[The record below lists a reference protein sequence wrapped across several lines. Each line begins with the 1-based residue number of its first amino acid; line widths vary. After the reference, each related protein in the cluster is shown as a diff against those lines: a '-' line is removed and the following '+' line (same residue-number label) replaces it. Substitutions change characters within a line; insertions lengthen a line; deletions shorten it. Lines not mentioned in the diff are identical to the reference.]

1 MFSDQKKA
9 IAAAFGRACRHYD
22 EFAHF
27 QRSVGHALM
36 DNMQSVHACRGSVLD
51 VGSGTGYFSGKWQ
64 HHNDVITGVDL
75 SLDMVN
81 FAKTSCPEARFLQ
94 GDAEHLP
101 FADNTF
107 DVVFS
112 NLALQWCEDLS
123 VPLKEMQRVLKPNG
137 VLGFTTLLSGSLS
150 ELASVSQDGE
160 TVRVNHFLSKTQFLL
175 TVDEIGQGK
184 MIANTVPW
192 SLEVPNA
199 RTLMKELKGIGANH
213 LCQGRSDGL
222 MGKGKWQAIECGY
235 ERLRLPNGQLPVTYQ
250 VGFGVMI
257 NG

>member
-9 IAAAFGRACRHYD
+9 IATAFGRASQHYD

-27 QRSVGHALM
+27 QRSVGQALM
-36 DNMQSVHACRGSVLD
+36 DNMQSVHGCHGSVLD
-51 VGSGTGYFSGKWQ
+51 VGSGTGYFSEQWRST
-64 HHNDVITGVDL
+64 NEAITGVDL
-75 SLDMVN
+75 SADMVN
-81 FAKTSCPEARFLQ
+81 FAQVRCPRVHFLQ

-101 FADNTF
+101 FADGSF

-112 NLALQWCEDLS
+112 NLALQWCDDLS
-123 VPLKEMQRVLKPNG
+123 VPLREMLRVLKPNG

-150 ELASVSQDGE
+150 ELASVSQDG
-160 TVRVNHFLSKTQFLL
+160 TRVRVNDFLSKSQFNV
-175 TVDEIGQGK
+175 TVDNIGQGK
-184 MIANTVPW
+184 MIANNVPW
-192 SLEVPNA
+192 ILEVPNV

-213 LCQGRSDGL
+213 LCRGRSEGL
-222 MGKGKWQAIECGY
+222 MSRRKWQDIECRY
-235 ERLRLPNGQLPVTYQ
+235 EKKRLPNGQLPVTYQ